1 MENFADRTIGELIE
15 SYEIFVDTLKE
26 EYDVLLNIIDIIF
39 SSCSIMSKI
48 EDINCDRNLITFEA
62 FDCFFEYQIYKIME
76 KYRYYDKIRNQ
87 FKIIRG
93 IYYGLRH
100 DDPKINDYSYLYER
114 CRCLI
119 YLRFE
124 QGNEVIIIA
133 IDEKNYLIKVEDK
146 YKQDMLNL
154 LRRRLDN

>member
-76 KYRYYDKIRNQ
+76 KYRYYRKIRDQAYLVQRIFLSRN
-87 FKIIRG
+87 
-93 IYYGLRH
+93 YL
-100 DDPKINDYSYLYER
+100 DLKINCDSKELELKYLYV
-114 CRCLI
+114 I
-119 YLRFE
+119 YRRNDKTIRIGF
-124 QGNEVIIIA
+124 
-133 IDEKNYLIKVEDK
+133 DRTHYYIKVEEK
-146 YKQDMLNL
+146 YHQDMINL
-154 LRRRLDN
+154 IIHD